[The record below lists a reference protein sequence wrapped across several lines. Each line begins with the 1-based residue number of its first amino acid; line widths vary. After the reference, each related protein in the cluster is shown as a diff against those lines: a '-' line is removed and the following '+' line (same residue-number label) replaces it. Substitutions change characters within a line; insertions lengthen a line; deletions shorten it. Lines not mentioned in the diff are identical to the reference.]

1 MNFWQEIK
9 FEYHASQL
17 RKKYQRWKKRK
28 EYLKNLKIK
37 YENRELKK

>member
-1 MNFWQEIK
+1 MTLWQEIK
-9 FEYHASQL
+9 IE
-17 RKKYQRWKKRK
+17 YQRWKKRK

>member
-9 FEYHASQL
+9 LE
-17 RKKYQRWKKRK
+17 YQRWKKRK